1 MPIVSNTLAA
11 TTQADGSS
19 SNVVRL
25 YDQDG
30 TEYTQ
35 SFFAPAGFNIQ
46 TKIDMM
52 IAEMNE
58 QLAQTEFE
66 TLVGGA

>member
-1 MPIVSNTLAA
+1 MPIVSHTLES
-11 TTQADGSS
+11 TTQANGST

-30 TEYTQ
+30 SEYTQ
-35 SFFAPAGFNIQ
+35 SFFAPEGFNVQ
-46 TKIDMM
+46 TKIDNM
-52 IAEMNE
+52 IAELSE

-66 TLVGGA
+66 QLVGS

>member
-1 MPIVSNTLAA
+1 MPIISHTLAS
-11 TTQADGSS
+11 TTWPEGTT

-35 SFFAPAGFNIQ
+35 SFFAPVGFNIQ
-46 TKIDMM
+46 TKIDSM
-52 IAEMNE
+52 IAEMSE

-66 TLVGGA
+66 TLVGT